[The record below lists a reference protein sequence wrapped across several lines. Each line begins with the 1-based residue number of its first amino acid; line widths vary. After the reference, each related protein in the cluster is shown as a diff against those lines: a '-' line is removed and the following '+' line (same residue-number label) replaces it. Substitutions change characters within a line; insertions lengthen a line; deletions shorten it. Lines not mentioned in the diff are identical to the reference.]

1 MFLPLYNMLQHLEVT
16 KEQKNKGWP
25 MLSLKIKVGLD
36 FASQHCYN
44 DPPFGGDPPLP
55 GLEPEYIN
63 GIALKC
69 SA

>member
-1 MFLPLYNMLQHLEVT
+1 MFLPLYNMLQYLEVT

-25 MLSLKIKVGLD
+25 MFIFEKVGLD

-44 DPPFGGDPPLP
+44 YQPFGGGPPLP